1 MSYKEPS
8 NTSSGAITLPTGL
21 PTYSKISELIKKIVN
36 ASQYDYHESEAF
48 VVEDVILN
56 DPIYHGGVRGYFI
69 NNRNQNIKGGESIV
83 RPLFPH
89 ISNIPVKGE
98 HVVVTEYNGQHY
110 YTSIINRKNSP
121 NENSIPIGLAEG
133 TRYGKTFKRK
143 DIRRVEVC
151 EGDIVYE
158 GRFGNSIKLG
168 CNHTNNSP
176 VIKIRAG
183 QQTPPRE
190 KNVLVKESID
200 NDASSIYLTSDGLS
214 GETFEGEQVTGKK
227 ILIKSD
233 GIFINGRQDIKLNS
247 DKVLIG
253 NNANQSVVRGDDLKK
268 FINDL
273 LTDLDMAFS
282 TAMATI
288 TPAGVVVSG
297 GALAPA
303 PYKAVIQG
311 IRVKLNQ
318 SPMLSKNVKTV

>member
-56 DPIYHGGVRGYFI
+56 DAINHGGVRGYFI
-69 NNRNQNIKGGESIV
+69 NNRNQNIKGGQSIV

-133 TRYGKTFKRK
+133 TRYGKTFERK
-143 DIRRVEVC
+143 DVRRVEVN

-168 CNHTNNSP
+168 CNNTNNSP

-200 NDASSIYLTSDGLS
+200 NDASSIYLTSDWLS
-214 GETFEGEQVTGKK
+214 NETFEGEQVTGIK
-227 ILIKSD
+227 ILIKSN
-233 GIFINGRQDIKLNS
+233 I
-247 DKVLIG
+247 
-253 NNANQSVVRGDDLKK
+253 AK
-268 FINDL
+268 FI
-273 LTDLDMAFS
+273 
-282 TAMATI
+282 
-288 TPAGVVVSG
+288 
-297 GALAPA
+297 
-303 PYKAVIQG
+303 Y
-311 IRVKLNQ
+311 
-318 SPMLSKNVKTV
+318 